1 MNIPKNHIFLIDHG
15 AILNQNDKEFDCYNN
30 VYDKQYG
37 YYDVEQYYTTDPE
50 KDLKVVKELYTDAN
64 ADDYYIIIT
73 DQGHID
79 DYGDTFQTNNINE
92 IPLDAGNNDY
102 NVDAIIYYEGKSNGN
117 PITIRNCKVKNGLNS

>member
-1 MNIPKNHIFLIDHG
+1 MNISKDHIFLVDHG
-15 AILNQNDKEFDCYNN
+15 SLLNQNDREFGCYNN

-37 YYDVEQYYTTDPE
+37 YYDVEQYYTTDLE
-50 KDLKVVKELYTDAN
+50 KDLKAVKELYTDAN
-64 ADDYYIIIT
+64 ADNYYIIIT

-102 NVDAIIYYEGKSNGN
+102 SVDAIIYYEGKSNGN
-117 PITIRNCKVKNGLNS
+117 PITIRNCKIKNGLN